1 MPRLSSRSRNTASP
15 AYLRKSLAQVSQSY
29 HKTMESRSGNLVNSA
44 KSNSRV
50 ASAGIDKVTPFS
62 RSFSLSLSLPFF
74 ISLLHHPSPI
84 SCRSPPS
91 KRSFSLYILFFLIP
105 SYFVF
110 LFFSPFFSHPPLP
123 SSCFFQRKFLSPLA
137 FSLERIREYA
147 FQRESW
153 FLHWFL
159 QNVARSDIFIL
170 FFFSSSLFPFLSST
184 KISFEPR
191 GNIVYYGKMKS
202 WRLARFEKRIVGE
215 ASIDES
221 FELNFWNL
229 R

>member
-1 MPRLSSRSRNTASP
+1 MAIILYLLYLLRNTCLHALKYLYLHHRVYKQKKGLFSSLKYEESRGNIQLGIISRIYDFHNVLGRNGSEFGLLGKFRDLSSMPRLSSRSRNTASP

-74 ISLLHHPSPI
+74 ISLLHHLSPI

-110 LFFSPFFSHPPLP
+110 LFFSPFFFPPPPSFFLLLP
-123 SSCFFQRKFLSPLA
+123 
-137 FSLERIREYA
+137 
-147 FQRESW
+147 
-153 FLHWFL
+153 
-159 QNVARSDIFIL
+159 
-170 FFFSSSLFPFLSST
+170 T
-184 KISFEPR
+184 
-191 GNIVYYGKMKS
+191 
-202 WRLARFEKRIVGE
+202 
-215 ASIDES
+215 
-221 FELNFWNL
+221 
-229 R
+229 

>member
-62 RSFSLSLSLPFF
+62 RSFSLSLSLSLPFF

-110 LFFSPFFSHPPLP
+110 LFFSPFFSHPPFLLP
-123 SSCFFQRKFLSPLA
+123 ASS
-137 FSLERIREYA
+137 
-147 FQRESW
+147 
-153 FLHWFL
+153 
-159 QNVARSDIFIL
+159 NV
-170 FFFSSSLFPFLSST
+170 
-184 KISFEPR
+184 SF
-191 GNIVYYGKMKS
+191 YLL
-202 WRLARFEKRIVGE
+202 WRFH
-215 ASIDES
+215 
-221 FELNFWNL
+221 LNE
-229 R
+229 

>member
-1 MPRLSSRSRNTASP
+1 MLRLSSRSRNTASP

-50 ASAGIDKVTPFS
+50 ASAGVDKVTPFS
-62 RSFSLSLSLPFF
+62 RSFSLSLSPPFF
-74 ISLLHHPSPI
+74 ISLLHHLSPL

-91 KRSFSLYILFFLIP
+91 KRSFSLYILFFLIL

-110 LFFSPFFSHPPLP
+110 LFFLFFFSHPLP
-123 SSCFFQRKFLSPLA
+123 SSSFFQRKFLSPLA
-137 FSLERIREYA
+137 FSLERIREYM

-159 QNVARSDIFIL
+159 QNVSRSDIFIL
-170 FFFSSSLFPFLSST
+170 FFFSLPFSSWNRDFFRT
-184 KISFEPR
+184 K
-191 GNIVYYGKMKS
+191 NIVYYGKMKS
-202 WRLARFEKRIVGE
+202 W
-215 ASIDES
+215 SS
-221 FELNFWNL
+221 
-229 R
+229 